1 MSEIYDKKLREVIRQ
16 TSKETGIP
24 IQEGVYMQ
32 FSGPNFETPQEIQMA
47 RILGA
52 DAVGM
57 STACEA
63 TAANHMGMQICGISC
78 ITNLGC
84 GMLDVPLSDEDV
96 RETADRV
103 APQFKK
109 LVTAAIVNIAKV
121 I

>member
-1 MSEIYDKKLREVIRQ
+1 
-16 TSKETGIP
+16 
-24 IQEGVYMQ
+24 
-32 FSGPNFETPQEIQMA
+32 
-47 RILGA
+47 
-52 DAVGM
+52 
-57 STACEA
+57 
-63 TAANHMGMQICGISC
+63 MQICGISC